1 MTLFKQIA
9 IMLSIFLLIILA
21 TVLTLNFQSANKS
34 VQDRLYED
42 AKNSATSLS
51 LSLGNAN
58 GDISMMSTMINANFD
73 SGYYREITL
82 VDVENITLY
91 ERKTESEIIDI
102 PSWFLNMIEIEAPIA
117 RANVSAGWSQ
127 VGILSVQSDTTYAY
141 KQLYSILKSLLI
153 SFALISVIGLIILN
167 LLLHAVLK
175 PLKEVQKQAAAVIR
189 NEFIIQD
196 NIPYTTEFRD
206 VVLGM
211 NNMVSKVKAMFDKGN
226 KELKAHKELEYID
239 KNTGLRNRKYLI
251 DRLPEYLKVDAPSKG
266 GINILIAISG
276 MMQANEKLG
285 HQNADKL
292 LLDIADI
299 FRDNSKVF
307 TNCIVARMNGTE
319 FSMLLPDC
327 SKENALELAKKIY
340 DSVEQK
346 IIQNELNTNEI
357 FISLGLYEYSH
368 RDTISQLFSRSD
380 NSLAQAKFHP
390 SNIHLEKAE
399 DSVEV
404 MGKEAWKLI
413 INNAIE
419 KNRFS
424 FVSWPVVDTKSKKL
438 ANHVLSINLTLD
450 KNTSYSY
457 AQFMAPAIQS
467 GLSNDIYKNVVNML
481 FKIPDMLLS
490 ASTYSLRLP
499 YEYLEHEGTFED
511 ISELLRANAATLPF
525 KLIIEMPDRLVRQDS
540 KHIMEYKELF
550 KMYNIDVGVFEF
562 IGESEDYQ
570 YLQDL
575 RPVYIKGE
583 SSYFLTQT
591 DQSLS
596 ALRLITDT
604 VGISLI
610 SVGVMDMQTLQK
622 LEERGIHIVQG
633 LVTEMIE
640 IQS

>member
-91 ERKTESEIIDI
+91 ERKSESEIIDI

-251 DRLPEYLKVDAPSKG
+251 DRLPEYLKVDASSKG